1 MADAKRRR
9 TWKDFPCPVA
19 DLFYGPGGGYPY
31 EPTCSEECDNSWRC
45 ALRPVYEQAIA
56 DAKCARLLRVFE
68 KRWIDSIEYAIEDP
82 SSWIQGA
89 TAWWGKWA
97 LFVRA
102 IRAALR
108 EAGL

>member
-1 MADAKRRR
+1 MSETKRRR
-9 TWKDFPCPVA
+9 TFEDF
-19 DLFYGPGGGYPY
+19 
-31 EPTCSEECDNSWRC
+31 ECRFDERDHCWEGCDGFDDCDVGAVYREYL
-45 ALRPVYEQAIA
+45 ALQ
-56 DAKCARLLRVFE
+56 KCARLLRVFE